1 MRQPFRLAPGRS
13 RLLSRFALIV
23 SHPKGFSMLRSSKGA
38 AAADAKQARY
48 SCRVRFAE
56 IETDLDA
63 LIGRAVT
70 AVATSTPSPDAILG
84 DFIGLASL
92 IRSVSFHEGKLLE
105 QAIIAIGQRNPDLV
119 VLWQSLRLPVTPAAL
134 EAIAY
139 NRSGTLQGLSF
150 DADARTRVTYTP
162 DLVVVNRRY
171 RSAVILD
178 VKRSVASYLDTHRL
192 AELKTR
198 MLATSL
204 ILPDWLYKEHKRL
217 SVDTVGIAIVDGA
230 SAPSDQA
237 NGIWA
242 MDEIDDL
249 LEIDGAAEAMTEL
262 RRRFGAAIRMLL
274 VAEAQRLVGIDRA
287 PSLHAQWS
295 SLGHLEPGPD
305 AFDPCSAFKSDDAD
319 GFGPACAHV
328 ASGDMIGKNFR
339 SASPPIPRS
348 IRFGFAKGRLG
359 A

>member
-1 MRQPFRLAPGRS
+1 
-13 RLLSRFALIV
+13 
-23 SHPKGFSMLRSSKGA
+23 MLRSSKGA
-38 AAADAKQARY
+38 AAADAERPRY
-48 SCRVRFAE
+48 SCHVRFAD
-56 IETDLDA
+56 IESDLDA
-63 LIGRAVT
+63 LIGKAVT

-134 EAIAY
+134 EAIAH

-162 DLVVVNRRY
+162 DLVVVNCRY

-217 SVDTVGIAIVDGA
+217 AVDTVGIAIVDGA
-230 SAPSDQA
+230 SAPSDHA

-249 LEIDGAAEAMTEL
+249 LEIEGAAEAMAEL
-262 RRRFGAAIRMLL
+262 RRRFGVEIRRQL
-274 VAEAQRLVGIDRA
+274 VAEARRLVGTDASLLSRPGVGDTAHPEEDGLDERA
-287 PSLHAQWS
+287 TMM
-295 SLGHLEPGPD
+295 G
-305 AFDPCSAFKSDDAD
+305 DDIAD
-319 GFGPACAHV
+319 GAAFAHQ
-328 ASGDMIGKNFR
+328 APGDRIGKNFR

-348 IRFGFAKGRLG
+348 IRFGFARARLG

>member
-1 MRQPFRLAPGRS
+1 
-13 RLLSRFALIV
+13 
-23 SHPKGFSMLRSSKGA
+23 MLRSSKGA
-38 AAADAKQARY
+38 AAADAEGARY
-48 SCRVRFAE
+48 SCRVRFAD
-56 IETDLDA
+56 IEPDLDV
-63 LIGRAVT
+63 LIGKAVT

-84 DFIGLASL
+84 EFVDLASL

-105 QAIIAIGQRNPDLV
+105 QALIAIGQRNPDLV

-134 EAIAY
+134 EAIAH

-178 VKRSVASYLDTHRL
+178 VKRSIASYLDTHRL

-230 SAPSDQA
+230 SAPSDHA
-237 NGIWA
+237 SGIWA
-242 MDEIDDL
+242 MDEINDL
-249 LEIDGAAEAMTEL
+249 LEIEGAAEAMAEL
-262 RRRFGAAIRMLL
+262 RRRFGVKVRTLL
-274 VAEAQRLVGIDRA
+274 VAEAQRLVGIGGDASRL
-287 PSLHAQWS
+287 SRRSNLD
-295 SLGHLEPGPD
+295 HLVDPGD
-305 AFDPCSAFKSDDAD
+305 EAFDPCSALQSEDAH
-319 GFGPACAHV
+319 GFGPSCTHPAP
-328 ASGDMIGKNFR
+328 GGRIGKHFR
-339 SASPPIPRS
+339 SASPPISRS
-348 IRFGFAKGRLG
+348 IRFGFAKARLG

>member
-1 MRQPFRLAPGRS
+1 
-13 RLLSRFALIV
+13 
-23 SHPKGFSMLRSSKGA
+23 MLRSSKGA
-38 AAADAKQARY
+38 AAADAEGARY
-48 SCRVRFAE
+48 SCHVRFAD
-56 IETDLDA
+56 IEPDLDV
-63 LIGRAVT
+63 LIGKAVT
-70 AVATSTPSPDAILG
+70 AVASSTPSPDAILG
-84 DFIGLASL
+84 DFVDLASL

-105 QAIIAIGQRNPDLV
+105 QAIIAIGQRNADLF

-134 EAIAY
+134 EAIAH

-192 AELKTR
+192 TELKTR

-217 SVDTVGIAIVDGA
+217 AVDTVGIAIVDGA
-230 SAPSDQA
+230 SAPSDHA

-249 LEIDGAAEAMTEL
+249 LEIEGAATAMAEL
-262 RRRFGAAIRMLL
+262 RRRFGMEIRKLL
-274 VAEAQRLVGIDRA
+274 VAEARRLVGIDADSSRYLR
-287 PSLHAQWS
+287 PSLGNS
-295 SLGHLEPGPD
+295 VRPGND
-305 AFDPCSAFKSDDAD
+305 AFDERAMMLVDDD
-319 GFGPACAHV
+319 GLAAAH
-328 ASGDMIGKNFR
+328 AAPRGRTRNHFR
-339 SASPPIPRS
+339 SASPPISRS
-348 IRFGFAKGRLG
+348 IRFGFAKARLG

>member
-1 MRQPFRLAPGRS
+1 
-13 RLLSRFALIV
+13 
-23 SHPKGFSMLRSSKGA
+23 MLRSSKGA
-38 AAADAKQARY
+38 AAADAERTRY
-48 SCRVRFAE
+48 SCCVRYSD
-56 IETDLDA
+56 IEPDLDA
-63 LIGRAVT
+63 LIGKAVT

-105 QAIIAIGQRNPDLV
+105 QAIIAIGQRNPDLL

-134 EAIAY
+134 EAIAH
-139 NRSGTLQGLSF
+139 NRCGTLQGLSF

-192 AELKTR
+192 TELKTR

-217 SVDTVGIAIVDGA
+217 AVDTVGIAIVDGA
-230 SAPSDQA
+230 SAPSDHA

-249 LEIDGAAEAMTEL
+249 LEIQGAAEAMAEL
-262 RRRFGAAIRMLL
+262 RRRFGMEIRRLL
-274 VAEAQRLVGIDRA
+274 VAEAQRLVGNEEDGSPHSRQSN
-287 PSLHAQWS
+287 PSYLVA
-295 SLGHLEPGPD
+295 PGPY
-305 AFDPCSAFKSDDAD
+305 AFYQYSALQSGDAD
-319 GFGPACAHV
+319 GSGLGCAHA
-328 ASGDMIGKNFR
+328 ASGDIIGNHFR

-348 IRFGFAKGRLG
+348 IRFGFARARLG

>member
-1 MRQPFRLAPGRS
+1 
-13 RLLSRFALIV
+13 
-23 SHPKGFSMLRSSKGA
+23 MLRSSKGA
-38 AAADAKQARY
+38 AAADAEGARY
-48 SCRVRFAE
+48 SCHVRFADLE
-56 IETDLDA
+56 SDLDA
-63 LIGRAVT
+63 LIGKAVT
-70 AVATSTPSPDAILG
+70 AVATSMPSPDSILG
-84 DFIGLASL
+84 DFVDLASL
-92 IRSVSFHEGKLLE
+92 IRSLSFHEGKLLE

-134 EAIAY
+134 EAIAH

-162 DLVVVNRRY
+162 DLVVVNRPY

-217 SVDTVGIAIVDGA
+217 AVDTVGIAIVDGA
-230 SAPSDQA
+230 SAPSDHA
-237 NGIWA
+237 SGIWA

-249 LEIDGAAEAMTEL
+249 LEIEGAAEAMAEL
-262 RRRFGAAIRMLL
+262 RRRFGAEIRRLL
-274 VAEAQRLVGIDRA
+274 VAEARRLVGIDVDA
-287 PSLHAQWS
+287 SLHPLS
-295 SLGHLEPGPD
+295 SLNQFADPGD
-305 AFDPCSAFKSDDAD
+305 GAFDQDLVPQAEDDDAYSL
-319 GFGPACAHV
+319 AAAH
-328 ASGDMIGKNFR
+328 AAPGGRTRNHFR
-339 SASPPIPRS
+339 SASPPISRS
-348 IRFGFAKGRLG
+348 IRFGFAKARLG

>member
-1 MRQPFRLAPGRS
+1 
-13 RLLSRFALIV
+13 
-23 SHPKGFSMLRSSKGA
+23 MLRSSKGA
-38 AAADAKQARY
+38 AAADAKRARY
-48 SCRVRFAE
+48 SCCVRFAD
-56 IETDLDA
+56 IRPDLDV
-63 LIGRAVT
+63 LIGKAVT

-84 DFIGLASL
+84 DFVDLASL

-105 QAIIAIGQRNPDLV
+105 QAIIAIGQRNPDLL

-134 EAIAY
+134 EAIAH

-162 DLVVVNRRY
+162 DLVVVNCRY

-178 VKRSVASYLDTHRL
+178 VKRSIASYLYTHRL

-230 SAPSDQA
+230 SAPSDHES
-237 NGIWA
+237 GIWA

-249 LEIDGAAEAMTEL
+249 LEIEGAAEAMAEL
-262 RRRFGAAIRMLL
+262 RRRFGTEIRKLL
-274 VAEAQRLVGIDRA
+274 VAEARRLVGIEEDA
-287 PSLHAQWS
+287 SLHS
-295 SLGHLEPGPD
+295 RRSNLSHLVDRGDD
-305 AFDPCSAFKSDDAD
+305 ALDQCSALQSDEVD
-319 GFGPACAHV
+319 GFGPASGQP
-328 ASGDMIGKNFR
+328 ASGGWIGKHLR

-348 IRFGFAKGRLG
+348 IRFGFAKARLG

>member
-1 MRQPFRLAPGRS
+1 
-13 RLLSRFALIV
+13 
-23 SHPKGFSMLRSSKGA
+23 MLRSSKGA
-38 AAADAKQARY
+38 AAADAEGARY
-48 SCRVRFAE
+48 ACHVRFAD
-56 IETDLDA
+56 IEPDLDA
-63 LIGRAVT
+63 LIGKAVG

-105 QAIIAIGQRNPDLV
+105 QAIIVLGQRNPDLL

-134 EAIAY
+134 EAIAH
-139 NRSGTLQGLSF
+139 NRSGTLKGLSF

-162 DLVVVNRRY
+162 DLVVVNCRY

-217 SVDTVGIAIVDGA
+217 AVDTVGIAIVDGA
-230 SAPSDQA
+230 SAPSDHA

-249 LEIDGAAEAMTEL
+249 LEIEGAAEAMAEL
-262 RRRFGAAIRMLL
+262 RRRFGTEIRRLL
-274 VAEAQRLVGIDRA
+274 FVEARRLVGIDTSPPTRLCLEDKALSAHDEFDERATMLVGEDADDLTFAQQA
-287 PSLHAQWS
+287 PSHRTRD
-295 SLGHLEPGPD
+295 H
-305 AFDPCSAFKSDDAD
+305 
-319 GFGPACAHV
+319 
-328 ASGDMIGKNFR
+328 FR
-339 SASPPIPRS
+339 PTPPPIPRT
-348 IRFGFAKGRLG
+348 IRFGFARARLG

>member
-1 MRQPFRLAPGRS
+1 
-13 RLLSRFALIV
+13 
-23 SHPKGFSMLRSSKGA
+23 MLRSSKGA
-38 AAADAKQARY
+38 AAADAEHARY
-48 SCRVRFAE
+48 SCRVRFAD
-56 IETDLDA
+56 IESDLDA
-63 LIGRAVT
+63 LIGKAAT

-105 QAIIAIGQRNPDLV
+105 QAIIAIGQRNPDLL

-134 EAIAY
+134 EAIAH

-162 DLVVVNRRY
+162 DLVVVNCRY
-171 RSAVILD
+171 RNAVILD

-230 SAPSDQA
+230 SAPSDHES
-237 NGIWA
+237 GIWA

-249 LEIDGAAEAMTEL
+249 LEIEGAAEVMAEL
-262 RRRFGAAIRMLL
+262 RRRFGVEIRRLL
-274 VAEAQRLVGIDRA
+274 VAEARRLVDTDA
-287 PSLHAQWS
+287 SLHS
-295 SLGHLEPGPD
+295 RPGVGDTTHTEDDGLDERSPMQIN
-305 AFDPCSAFKSDDAD
+305 DDAC
-319 GFGPACAHV
+319 GLAFAH
-328 ASGDMIGKNFR
+328 AAPGDRIRKNFR
-339 SASPPIPRS
+339 SPSPPIPRT
-348 IRFGFAKGRLG
+348 IRFGFARARLG

>member
-1 MRQPFRLAPGRS
+1 
-13 RLLSRFALIV
+13 
-23 SHPKGFSMLRSSKGA
+23 MLCSSKCA
-38 AAADAKQARY
+38 AAADAKRARY
-48 SCRVRFAE
+48 SCRVRFAD
-56 IETDLDA
+56 IEPDLDA
-63 LIGRAVT
+63 LIGKAVAT
-70 AVATSTPSPDAILG
+70 VATSTPSPDAILG

-105 QAIIAIGQRNPDLV
+105 QAIIAIGQRNPDLL
-119 VLWQSLRLPVTPAAL
+119 VLSQSLRLPVTPAAL
-134 EAIAY
+134 EAIAH

-150 DADARTRVTYTP
+150 DADARTRVTYSP
-162 DLVVVNRRY
+162 DLVAVNRRY

-178 VKRSVASYLDTHRL
+178 VKRSIASYLDTHRL

-230 SAPSDQA
+230 SAPSDHA

-262 RRRFGAAIRMLL
+262 RRRFGTQIRKLL
-274 VAEAQRLVGIDRA
+274 VAEARRLVGLEVDA
-287 PSLHAQWS
+287 
-295 SLGHLEPGPD
+295 SLGAGFSLSQWVDPGNVGSDQHLD
-305 AFDPCSAFKSDDAD
+305 TRVDDAD
-319 GFGPACAHV
+319 GFGPA
-328 ASGDMIGKNFR
+328 SGHPAPGGRIGKHFR
-339 SASPPIPRS
+339 SASPPIPRN
-348 IRFGFAKGRLG
+348 IRFGFARARFG

>member
-1 MRQPFRLAPGRS
+1 
-13 RLLSRFALIV
+13 
-23 SHPKGFSMLRSSKGA
+23 MLRSSKGA
-38 AAADAKQARY
+38 AAADAERARY
-48 SCRVRFAE
+48 SFRVRFSD
-56 IETDLDA
+56 IETELDM
-63 LIGRAVT
+63 LIEK
-70 AVATSTPSPDAILG
+70 AVAAIVASTPSPDAILG

-134 EAIAY
+134 EAITY
-139 NRSGTLQGLSF
+139 NRSGTLKGLSF

-162 DLVVVNRRY
+162 DLVVVNRPY

-217 SVDTVGIAIVDGA
+217 TVDTVGIAIVDGA
-230 SAPSDQA
+230 SAPSDHA
-237 NGIWA
+237 SGIWA

-249 LEIDGAAEAMTEL
+249 LEIEGAAEAMTEL
-262 RRRFGAAIRMLL
+262 RRRFGTQIRKLL
-274 VAEAQRLVGIDRA
+274 VAEARRLVGIEVDA
-287 PSLHAQWS
+287 
-295 SLGHLEPGPD
+295 SLGAGSGLSQWADPGDDGSDQHPVTQV
-305 AFDPCSAFKSDDAD
+305 DDAD
-319 GFGPACAHV
+319 GFGPACAL
-328 ASGDMIGKNFR
+328 AAPGGRIGKHFR
-339 SASPPIPRS
+339 SASPPIARS
-348 IRFGFAKGRLG
+348 IRFGFARARLG